1 MPKVCSELLSTVY
14 EGRLWGPPSKPLPC
28 TMESSF
34 HLSLWPDK
42 ALTLTENLMSPYSGR
57 GLSHKQK
64 IFHYR
69 LSHARRVL
77 LSCIQLYVENV
88 FKMELV
94 CCVLHIAVYSIMYYM
109 IRREA
114 PLNLL
119 HQTLL
124 RMSSLW
130 TYVSLLGSR
139 ALEINSQT
147 SLFHLRMKC
156 PGRPEC
162 HQLKSES

>member
-14 EGRLWGPPSKPLPC
+14 EGHLWSPPSKPLPC

-42 ALTLTENLMSPYSGR
+42 ALTLTENLMSPYSGC

-114 PLNLL
+114 PFEFAPPNLAQDVQFMDL
-119 HQTLL
+119 CFTAWVKSIRNQFTNIFVSPEHEVSWQT
-124 RMSSLW
+124 
-130 TYVSLLGSR
+130 
-139 ALEINSQT
+139 
-147 SLFHLRMKC
+147 
-156 PGRPEC
+156 
-162 HQLKSES
+162 